1 MPNATLPAS
10 IDDVQALL
18 ARERYVAERGLAT
31 SVYLALTLRR
41 PLLLE
46 GEAGVGKTEIAKVL
60 ATGLDSELIRLQCYE
75 GLDVTHAV
83 YEWNYARQLLEIRMR
98 EAGGAVDRENLAA
111 DLFGPDFL
119 IKRPLLRALQAP
131 TDQPP
136 VLLIDELDRADEEF
150 EGYLLEMLSDYQVT
164 IPELGTI
171 RATNAPIVVITSN
184 RTRELH
190 DALKRRCLYWWIDY
204 PDFEKEYR
212 IVTEKVPEAP
222 ARLAEQVTRFIQQLR
237 STELYKVSGVSE
249 TLDWITAL
257 VALNHEELTR
267 EIVDETL
274 GLVLKTQE
282 DLQAIRGGQAHAL
295 LERSLLQTETP

>member
-1 MPNATLPAS
+1 MPNATLPTS

-18 ARERYVAERGLAT
+18 AREHYVAERGLAT

-150 EGYLLEMLSDYQVT
+150 EG
-164 IPELGTI
+164 
-171 RATNAPIVVITSN
+171 
-184 RTRELH
+184 
-190 DALKRRCLYWWIDY
+190 
-204 PDFEKEYR
+204 
-212 IVTEKVPEAP
+212 
-222 ARLAEQVTRFIQQLR
+222 
-237 STELYKVSGVSE
+237 
-249 TLDWITAL
+249 
-257 VALNHEELTR
+257 
-267 EIVDETL
+267 
-274 GLVLKTQE
+274 
-282 DLQAIRGGQAHAL
+282 
-295 LERSLLQTETP
+295 

>member
-237 STELYKVSGVSE
+237 GT
-249 TLDWITAL
+249 
-257 VALNHEELTR
+257 
-267 EIVDETL
+267 
-274 GLVLKTQE
+274 
-282 DLQAIRGGQAHAL
+282 
-295 LERSLLQTETP
+295 